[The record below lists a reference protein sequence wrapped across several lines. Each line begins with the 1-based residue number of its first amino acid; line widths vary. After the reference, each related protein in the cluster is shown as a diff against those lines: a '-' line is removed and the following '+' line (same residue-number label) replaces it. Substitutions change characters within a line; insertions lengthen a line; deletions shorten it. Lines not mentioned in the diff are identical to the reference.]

1 MQYSQP
7 GSQYKWLSTLHSTS
21 DHLLATYFH
30 CSCGEIFRLLFDCWF
45 FLFLL
50 ALLIFRTKKE
60 NELKPAIA
68 AGLLWFVLR
77 SSYSLACLPL
87 SALPLRG
94 WTGIIIIIL
103 ILSFSVANPIVIT
116 TNITML
122 TNITSSTTVICHE
135 FIFLITSHTRHHF
148 HLQNL
153 IFSHA
158 EFFEA
163 KPSLKK
169 AVSSRYN
176 VHGWKKATNIFETA
190 YWINII
196 KNTCF
201 WFNFSELL
209 TSRTLNTIT
218 PILLWNLVRSSTGLE
233 EVLTILHK
241 SKTHSVFAVT
251 VP

>member
-1 MQYSQP
+1 MSQTFAGKLYQHLCNIWDLVILLTSLLHKLQYSQP

-94 WTGIIIIIL
+94 WTGIIIIII
-103 ILSFSVANPIVIT
+103 ILSFNVANPIVISSIT
-116 TNITML
+116 TNLIPKHHEQHR
-122 TNITSSTTVICHE
+122 CHLSW
-135 FIFLITSHTRHHF
+135 IYFLDYKSHPAPLSLADS
-148 HLQNL
+148 HL
-153 IFSHA
+153 FSCRVFRSEA
-158 EFFEA
+158 VFE
-163 KPSLKK
+163 KGRVFK
-169 AVSSRYN
+169 VN
-176 VHGWKKATNIFETA
+176 GWKKRQI
-190 YWINII
+190 
-196 KNTCF
+196 
-201 WFNFSELL
+201 SLRL
-209 TSRTLNTIT
+209 
-218 PILLWNLVRSSTGLE
+218 
-233 EVLTILHK
+233 
-241 SKTHSVFAVT
+241 
-251 VP
+251 